1 MLIDRRVISQF
12 DYLLFGLALLIPVCG
27 LVVLFSAGYDADR
40 QVQLVSWLSP
50 IPSEAFA
57 RQSVFLI
64 MGLFALLVG
73 TTIRPSILTRLAYP
87 LYGLCVLLLIFVDLF
102 GTIVN
107 GSQRWLSLGGFSIQ
121 PSEPAK
127 LATILVLARYFSRN
141 PPRPG
146 GYSFKEILI
155 PGILFGAPAGL
166 IMGQPDL
173 GTALVVVFIGLGMLL
188 FMGVRPKVLIML
200 AVPALIAIY
209 PAWLS
214 LHDYQR
220 RRIEVLVNPEL
231 DPRGSGYH
239 ITQSKIAVGSGKIFG
254 KGYMEGTQT
263 QLEFLPEHTTDFVF
277 SVLAEEWGFVG
288 CFFVLSLYFT
298 FILGILRVVAR
309 SRELFSGLMMLGIGM
324 LFFTHTMINIGMV
337 IGLLPVVGIPMPLF
351 SHGGSA
357 LISTMFS
364 IGLLLGAD
372 MRRFLFSRG
381 GS

>member
-27 LVVLFSAGYDADR
+27 LVVLFSAGYDPDH
-40 QVQLVSWLSP
+40 QVQIVSWLSP

-57 RQSVFLI
+57 RQSVFLL
-64 MGLFALLVG
+64 MGMFTLLLG
-73 TTIRPSILTRLAYP
+73 TTIRPALLNRLAYP
-87 LYGLCVLLLIFVDLF
+87 LYAVCIVLLVLVDLF
-102 GTIVN
+102 GNIVN
-107 GSQRWLSLGGFSIQ
+107 GSQRWLSFGGFNIQ
-121 PSEPAK
+121 PAEPAK

-146 GYSFKEILI
+146 GYSFKELI
-155 PGILFGAPAGL
+155 VPGLLFGTPAGL

-173 GTALVVVFIGLGMLL
+173 GTALVVIFVGSGLLL
-188 FMGVRPKVLIML
+188 FMGVRPKVMVML
-200 AVPALIAIY
+200 AVPALLAIY

-220 RRIEVLVNPEL
+220 RRLEVLINPGL

-277 SVLAEEWGFVG
+277 SVLAEEWGFIG
-288 CFFVLSLYFT
+288 CLFVLALYLS
-298 FILGILRVVAR
+298 FILAILRAVAR
-309 SRELFSGLMMLGIGM
+309 SRELFSGLMMLGIGI
-324 LFFTHTMINIGMV
+324 LFFVHTTINVGMV
-337 IGLLPVVGIPMPLF
+337 IGLLPVVGIPLPLF

-372 MRRFLFSRG
+372 MRRFVFSRG
-381 GS
+381 GT